1 MSTPELTWFRSS
13 YRTNDGPDCVEVA
26 TTVHVRHSK
35 QLPTGGP
42 HLGFTPAAWADV
54 VTNASEA

>member
-1 MSTPELTWFRSS
+1 MSTPELTWFRSR

-26 TTVHVRHSK
+26 TAVHVRHSK

-42 HLGFTPAAWADV
+42 HLGSTPAVWADF
-54 VTNASEA
+54 VTYTSEA